1 MRKSSLIHLTRD
13 TEVGEPDAT
22 ETGMSGSEGG
32 SEKGCAQIPPVGDRQ
47 VKARSGTSPA
57 PYPTS
62 DRVEEKANP
71 LTP

>member
-32 SEKGCAQIPPVGDRQ
+32 GRKRAAPRYHLSPTGRSKQEAAPRRPPTLLM
-47 VKARSGTSPA
+47 A
-57 PYPTS
+57 
-62 DRVEEKANP
+62 
-71 LTP
+71 